1 MNVNAIRSLRRATP
15 LRRWSGA
22 LRIGRLSGPMCI
34 GLLLALP
41 VAWAAPAA
49 GLQEAPATAIVG
61 ATVID
66 GNGGEPLGD
75 ATIVVEGA
83 RITQIG
89 PRGSVDIPA
98 GARIIAGSGKYVT
111 PGFIDTNVH
120 LNLSFSWDETNAR
133 YWHRNAEITLQAA
146 QLHLKHG
153 VTTVRDSYGALLPGI
168 EVRDAIARGEAPGPR
183 MYVAGNIVGWGG
195 PYSETFSG
203 MPESGLTLFQ
213 EQINDS
219 ITLGT
224 GEELMHMTPDELRVA
239 INAYLDLGPDF
250 IKYGGT
256 SHMAYPAGI
265 TFSPRAQRVIVEETH
280 KRGLVAETHSATLEG
295 LRLSVLA
302 GIDLIQHPRSLGRRD
317 ITDELLGLIIER
329 GVICSGLQN
338 TITGPAWQWHLEQR
352 ENARKAQE
360 AFAARGR
367 RAPLT
372 NAEIRRNATEADT
385 ARAIKRRNAERL
397 IEAGCI
403 TSVGTDNLTFGHRS
417 AAPEFER
424 ERHVL
429 WEHQAPGSGTIMAIE
444 GLVELGMT
452 PSEAIV
458 AATRNGALA
467 CRALDDFGTLEVGK
481 LADLLVLG
489 TDPLADISNI
499 RELEVVMKEGQVI
512 ETGSLPTD
520 PVVGPWGEDSR
531 R

>member
-1 MNVNAIRSLRRATP
+1 MMATRSHDRPGAVRPLLVASLLFGSIGSAAALQTP
-15 LRRWSGA
+15 
-22 LRIGRLSGPMCI
+22 
-34 GLLLALP
+34 
-41 VAWAAPAA
+41 
-49 GLQEAPATAIVG
+49 EPATAIVG
-61 ATVID
+61 VTVID
-66 GNGGEPLGD
+66 GNGGPPITD
-75 ATIVVEGA
+75 ATIVVESD

-89 PRGSVDIPA
+89 PRASIEVPS
-98 GARIIAGSGKYVT
+98 GAHVIDGAGKYVT

-133 YWHRNAEITLQAA
+133 YWDRNAEITLQAA

-153 VTTVRDSYGALLPGI
+153 VTTVRDSYGALLPGM
-168 EVRDAIARGEAPGPR
+168 EVRDAIARGEVLGPR

-203 MPESGLTLFQ
+203 MPESELTLFQ

-224 GEELMHMTPDELRVA
+224 GEELMHMTPEELRVA

-256 SHMAYPAGI
+256 SHMSYPAGI

-302 GIDLIQHPRSLGRRD
+302 GIDLIQHPRSLGRRE
-317 ITDELLGLIIER
+317 ITDELLGLIVER
-329 GVICSGLQN
+329 DVICSGLQN
-338 TITGPAWQWHLEQR
+338 TITGEAWQWHLEQR
-352 ENARKAQE
+352 ETARKAQE

-372 NAEIRRNATEADT
+372 TAEIRRNRDAADM
-385 ARAIKRRNAERL
+385 ARAIKRHNAERL

-403 TSVGTDNLTFGHRS
+403 TSVGTDNLAFGHRS
-417 AAPEFER
+417 AAPEFQR

-458 AATRNGALA
+458 AATRHGALA

-489 TDPLADISNI
+489 ADPLADISNI

-512 ETGSLPTD
+512 DAESLPTD
-520 PVVGPWGEDSR
+520 PVVGPWGETPR

>member
-1 MNVNAIRSLRRATP
+1 MVRVA
-15 LRRWSGA
+15 
-22 LRIGRLSGPMCI
+22 RIL
-34 GLLLALP
+34 
-41 VAWAAPAA
+41 AA
-49 GLQEAPATAIVG
+49 GFLAPGLVVVATAAATAQTAGPAIAIVG
-61 ATVID
+61 TTIID
-66 GNGGEPLGD
+66 GNGGPPLAD
-75 ATIVVEGA
+75 ATIVVEGE
-83 RITQIG
+83 RITQLG
-89 PRGSVDIPA
+89 PRGSIEIPE
-98 GARIIAGSGKYVT
+98 GARIIDGAGKYVT

-133 YWHRNAEITLQAA
+133 YWDRNAELTLQAA

-153 VTTVRDSYGALLPGI
+153 ITTVRDSYGALLPGI
-168 EVRDAIARGEAPGPR
+168 EVRDAIARGDVPGPR

-203 MPESGLTLFQ
+203 MPESELTLFQ

-239 INAYLDLGPDF
+239 INAYLDIGPDF

-256 SHMAYPAGI
+256 SHMSYPAGI

-317 ITDELLGLIIER
+317 ITDELLELIVER

-338 TITGPAWQWHLEQR
+338 TITGEAWQWHLEQR
-352 ENARKAQE
+352 ASAEQAQE
-360 AFAARGR
+360 AAAAQGR

-372 NAEIRRNATEADT
+372 TAEIRRNRDAADM
-385 ARAIKRRNAERL
+385 ARAIKRGNAEKL

-417 AAPEFER
+417 AAPEFQR
-424 ERHVL
+424 EQHVL
-429 WEHQAPGSGTIMAIE
+429 WEHQAPGIGTIMAIE

-452 PSEAIV
+452 PSDAIV
-458 AATRNGALA
+458 AATRHGAMA
-467 CRALDDFGTLEVGK
+467 CNALDDFGTLEVGK

-489 TDPLADISNI
+489 ADPLADISNI
-499 RELEVVMKEGQVI
+499 RKLEFVMKEGEIVDR
-512 ETGSLPTD
+512 ESLPTH
-520 PVVGPWGEDSR
+520 PVTGEWTR
-531 R
+531 IP